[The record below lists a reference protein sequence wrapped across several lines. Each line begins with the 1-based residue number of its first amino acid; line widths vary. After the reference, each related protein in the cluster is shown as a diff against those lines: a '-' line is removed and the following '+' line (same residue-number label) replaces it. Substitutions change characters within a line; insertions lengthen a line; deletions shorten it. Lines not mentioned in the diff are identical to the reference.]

1 MQTDAKSKIQ
11 EALSSVEKSD
21 EKDIAAYIKK
31 KLDEDYGPT
40 VSDCWRAQ
48 PARLWHSASAQWHCI
63 VGSDFKAQFTHEKR
77 SFLFVQA
84 GKTNVLLF
92 KT

>member
-1 MQTDAKSKIQ
+1 MSSRGIQKTQTDMDEQSKMLVGLPCQAQRFASVSLTTLTPQSDAKSKIQ

-40 VSDCWRAQ
+40 VR
-48 PARLWHSASAQWHCI
+48 
-63 VGSDFKAQFTHEKR
+63 R
-77 SFLFVQA
+77 SRIH
-84 GKTNVLLF
+84 
-92 KT
+92 

>member
-1 MQTDAKSKIQ
+1 MG
-11 EALSSVEKSD
+11 
-21 EKDIAAYIKK
+21 IAAYIKK

-40 VSDCWRAQ
+40 
-48 PARLWHSASAQWHCI
+48 WHCI